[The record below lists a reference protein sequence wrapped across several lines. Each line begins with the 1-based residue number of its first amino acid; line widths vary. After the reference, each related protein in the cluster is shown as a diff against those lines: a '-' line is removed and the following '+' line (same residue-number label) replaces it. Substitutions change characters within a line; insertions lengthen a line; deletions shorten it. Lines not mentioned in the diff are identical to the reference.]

1 MYSILCFYL
10 LGQSKRSS
18 RMNLK
23 SIRILAMLKSSGM
36 VSIPMMDTASLVFGM
51 ISLTMFINTV
61 RDSNMVTP
69 NICILVRE

>member
-1 MYSILCFYL
+1 
-10 LGQSKRSS
+10 
-18 RMNLK
+18 MNLK
-23 SIRILAMLKSSGM
+23 SIRILEMLKSSGM

-69 NICILVRE
+69 NIGIAVSKYR

>member
-1 MYSILCFYL
+1 MV
-10 LGQSKRSS
+10 
-18 RMNLK
+18 K
-23 SIRILAMLKSSGM
+23 SAGL

-69 NICILVRE
+69 NIGIAVSKYR

>member
-1 MYSILCFYL
+1 
-10 LGQSKRSS
+10 
-18 RMNLK
+18 
-23 SIRILAMLKSSGM
+23 MLKSSGM

-69 NICILVRE
+69 NIGILVRKYRMFVSI